1 MASIKKEDSVDISL
15 KLQKTPIAVIGV
27 SALFPDAKNKGE
39 YWNNIIN
46 EVDSIIDVPESRWKI
61 DDYYDPDPK
70 TPDKTYCKRGGFI
83 PDIDFNPMEFGL
95 PPNFLE
101 VTDVSQLL
109 ALVVARDVLKDAG
122 YNDEQKYDR
131 DKIGITLGVGGGQK
145 LITPLTTRL
154 QYPIWKRVLTNSG
167 VSKEDTDKII
177 ERMGK
182 AYIPWEEN
190 SFPGML
196 GNVISGRVANRL
208 NLGGTN
214 CVLDAACASSLTAL
228 KMAMSDLLE
237 GRSEMMIT
245 GGVDT
250 DNSPFMYLSFSK
262 TPAFT
267 RDDKVKSFDV
277 DSKGMLVGE
286 GVGMLLLKRLDDAKR
301 DNDKIYAVIKGIGTS
316 SDGKFKSIYAPRPEG
331 QAKALKNTYENA
343 GYPPSSIGLVEAHGT
358 GTAAGDNAEFKA
370 LEMVFGENNSDR
382 QYIALGSVKS
392 QIGHTKSA
400 AGSAGLI
407 KAVLA
412 LHHKVLPATINVTTP
427 HPDMDVEN
435 TPFYVNSETR
445 PWFPPKTG
453 DPRRASVSAFGF
465 GGTNFHVTLEEH
477 TKSHSGRY
485 RIHDVPNSVVLKAK
499 DTKSLLEKCK
509 SVKAG
514 LDSNK
519 RDSVYWDLIM
529 DNKICPVEKSDARV
543 GFVVSSSDEALGFL
557 DIVISKL
564 ELNGELE
571 HFVHPKGICFRSSGM
586 ATKGHVVSLF
596 SGQGS
601 QYVNM
606 GKEVAI
612 NFPVVKDGFVDIDHL
627 FIKDDKER
635 LTDVVFPI
643 PKFNDDDRQND

>member
-1 MASIKKEDSVDISL
+1 M
-15 KLQKTPIAVIGV
+15 
-27 SALFPDAKNKGE
+27 LFR
-39 YWNNIIN
+39 
-46 EVDSIIDVPESRWKI
+46 S
-61 DDYYDPDPK
+61 
-70 TPDKTYCKRGGFI
+70 
-83 PDIDFNPMEFGL
+83 
-95 PPNFLE
+95 
-101 VTDVSQLL
+101 
-109 ALVVARDVLKDAG
+109 
-122 YNDEQKYDR
+122 
-131 DKIGITLGVGGGQK
+131 LGVGGGQK

-167 VSKEDTDKII
+167 VSPEDTEQII
-177 ERMGK
+177 EKINK

-214 CVLDAACASSLTAL
+214 CVLDAACASSLAAL
-228 KMAMSDLLE
+228 KMAISDLLE

-250 DNSPFMYLSFSK
+250 DNSPFMYLCFSK

-267 RDDKVKSFDV
+267 KDDKVKSFDV

-286 GVGMLLLKRLDDAKR
+286 GVGMVLLKRLDDAKA

-331 QAKALKNTYENA
+331 QAKALKSAYERA

-370 LEMVFGENNSDR
+370 LKMVFGENNDKR

-392 QIGHTKSA
+392 QIGHAKSA

-445 PWFPPKTG
+445 PWFPSKQG
-453 DPRRASVSAFGF
+453 DPRRAGVSAFGF

-477 TKSHSGRY
+477 TKTHSGRY
-485 RIHDVPNSVVLKAK
+485 RVNDVPSSVVLKAT
-499 DTKSLLEKCK
+499 DTMSLLEKCNALR
-509 SVKAG
+509 AG
-514 LDSNK
+514 LDSDK
-519 RDSVYWDLIM
+519 KESVYWDLIT
-529 DNKICPVEKSDARV
+529 DNKICPVEQNDARI
-543 GFVVSSSDEALGFL
+543 GFVVSSPEEASDLLKIA
-557 DIVISKL
+557 ISKL
-564 ELNGELE
+564 ESNIEIE
-571 HFVHPKGICFRSSGM
+571 HFTHPKGIVFRSRGM
-586 ATKGHVVSLF
+586 ETRGHVVSLF

-606 GKEVAI
+606 GKEVAM
-612 NFPVVKDGFVDIDHL
+612 NFPVVKDGFAQIDQV
-627 FIKDDKER
+627 FIKDGKER
-635 LTDVVFPI
+635 LTDKVFPI
-643 PKFNDDDRQND
+643 PKFNADDKKNDQSEITNTENAQPAIGTLSAGFYKIFKNAGYESDFAAGHSFGELTALWASGVLSEQDFYYLAMSRGKAMAAPDDNFDAGTMLAEIGRASCRERV